1 MKIGIVGTGYV
12 GSTIAYS
19 VIMRKAATSVVL
31 VDVDKKRAKAEA
43 ADISHAIPFTQP
55 AVVQSGDYEDLSG
68 SGIVVIA
75 AGVNQKP
82 GESRLELLSRNA
94 MIMRDIVPRILRYA
108 PDAMLLVTT
117 NPVDVMTHLTANYA
131 AEMGYS
137 NHRIIGSGTTLDTAR
152 FRSLLGNYLGV
163 DAPHVHG
170 YVVGEHGDSE
180 VITWSIVDIGG
191 LPLKNFVDIRKLK
204 FDKEVMDDID
214 KKVRYAAYDII
225 DGKGATYYGI
235 GAAVAQIVDVIAHDQ
250 RGILTICRPTTE
262 IEGVDKTTVSLPHLI
277 NGRNIIVPLPMPL
290 NDEENKALAKSAQ
303 IIRDMIEKLD

>member
-1 MKIGIVGTGYV
+1 MKIGIVGTGLV

-19 VIMRKAATSVVL
+19 ILMRKAATLIVMI
-31 VDVDKKRAKAEA
+31 DVNKERSAAEA
-43 ADISHAIPFTQP
+43 ADISHAVPFTQP
-55 AVVQSGDYEDLSG
+55 TAVSSGEYADLAG
-68 SGIVVIA
+68 AGIVVIA

-94 MIMRDIVPRILRYA
+94 AIMKAIVPQILKYA
-108 PDAMLLVTT
+108 PEAMLLVTT
-117 NPVDVMTHLTANYA
+117 NPVDVMTHFTATYA

-163 DAPHVHG
+163 DATHVHG
-170 YVVGEHGDSE
+170 YVIGEHGDSE

-191 LPLKNFVDIRKLK
+191 LPLDDFVRIRKLK
-204 FDKEVMDDID
+204 FDQDVMDEID
-214 KKVRYAAYDII
+214 KKVRYAAYQII

-250 RGILTICRPTTE
+250 RSILTICRPTHD
-262 IEGVDKTTVSLPHLI
+262 IMVAGYTTVSLPHLVG
-277 NGRNIIVPLPMPL
+277 GRNIIAPLQL
-290 NDEENKALAKSAQ
+290 QLSEQEQNALTKSGE
-303 IIRDMIEKLD
+303 IIREMISKIE